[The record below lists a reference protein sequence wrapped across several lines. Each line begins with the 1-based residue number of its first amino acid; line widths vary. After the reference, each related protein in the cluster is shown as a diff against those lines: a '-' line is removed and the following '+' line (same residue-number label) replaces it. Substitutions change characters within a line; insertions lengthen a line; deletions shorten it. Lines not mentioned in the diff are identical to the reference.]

1 MTKPEQIEQISGARA
16 VVYDIGARS
25 LVRATGADRVRFLQ
39 GMLSNDVGA
48 LGPGTYCSALL
59 LDRKGHVLADLEV
72 LADEGELL
80 LDAASERGDLLV
92 ATLERYR
99 IADDVVLE
107 RDPAI
112 WRAIAVEGPDAPSAV
127 RRAQGVTPAPGRF
140 EVSGPT
146 GILWRS
152 GGHVTAEGVR
162 ALGTQHAIAEL
173 ESSLGL
179 TRLDPEQAEWLR
191 IDALRPAFGRELTER
206 SFPQEARL
214 ERQFVS
220 FRKGCYVGQ
229 EIVARIQSRGG
240 VNRLL
245 VKLASEKPLR
255 PGAEI
260 RVGGRGIGHVTS
272 AAVHEELGAR
282 ALGYVKPEEAIAGC
296 EVEVDGAPA
305 VIATEGSA
313 PG

>member
-1 MTKPEQIEQISGARA
+1 MTKPERVEQIGGARA
-16 VVYDIGARS
+16 VVYDIGARA
-25 LVRATGADRVRFLQ
+25 LIRATGADRVRFLQ
-39 GMLSNDVGA
+39 GMLSNDVGT
-48 LGPGTYCSALL
+48 LRPGMWCAALL

-72 LADEGELL
+72 LAGESLLL

-92 ATLERYR
+92 ETLERYR

-127 RRAQGVTPAPGRF
+127 LRAQGETPEPERF
-140 EVSGPT
+140 EVSDPT

-162 ALGTQHAIAEL
+162 ALGPEQAIDEL

-179 TRLDPEQAEWLR
+179 ARLGPEQAEWLR
-191 IDALRPAFGRELTER
+191 IDALRPAFGLELTER

-260 RVGGRGIGHVTS
+260 RIGGRGIGHVTS
-272 AAVHEELGAR
+272 AAMHAKLGAR

-305 VIATEGSA
+305 VIATE
-313 PG
+313 